1 MSFALYLL
9 YVFMTFFRPVEMY
22 APDLASLRPM
32 LTLSM
37 VCLFLSWRN
46 VRAGSPIAARNI
58 HFKLFFGFCT
68 MISLSQIANDGGPN
82 GALQA
87 INEFTP
93 SIMLFVLTVLN
104 VNTLDRLQKTC
115 LATIIGLVIAAG
127 YGISA
132 FHTGERW
139 TDLVM
144 IQKHPDHDLDDMSK
158 APPFDAPAND
168 DSGWYVFRVRS
179 LGPLSDPNDF
189 AQAMVMALPMLMG
202 LYRKGQ
208 LLRNL
213 MLIAAPGGVLFYAI
227 KLTQS
232 RGAQL
237 GIGAALLVGSLKM
250 FGLKK
255 TLIGAV
261 VMGVLVSAGSIGGTK
276 REISGK
282 DKSSEDRILSWSS
295 GVDMLGNNPIFGV
308 GYGNFEDNNPVDHL
322 TAHNSFVLCFAELG
336 LSGYFIWM
344 GLIALTLKCVTSCTR
359 PPNPPNTE
367 VSQMAVLLLAA
378 MAGFFTC
385 GWFLSRTYQSTLYFL
400 LALCIAC
407 WHISETQ
414 RDEETAPKS
423 AELLPPTSNPA
434 MEDKRLSWRL
444 GALIGMAITFAV
456 VEGFIINQQMSP
468 SE

>member
-1 MSFALYLL
+1 M
-9 YVFMTFFRPVEMY
+9 
-22 APDLASLRPM
+22 
-32 LTLSM
+32 
-37 VCLFLSWRN
+37 
-46 VRAGSPIAARNI
+46 
-58 HFKLFFGFCT
+58 
-68 MISLSQIANDGGPN
+68 
-82 GALQA
+82 
-87 INEFTP
+87 
-93 SIMLFVLTVLN
+93 
-104 VNTLDRLQKTC
+104 
-115 LATIIGLVIAAG
+115 
-127 YGISA
+127 
-132 FHTGERW
+132 
-139 TDLVM
+139 
-144 IQKHPDHDLDDMSK
+144 DDMSQ

-189 AQAMVMALPMLMG
+189 AQAMVMALPMLVG
-202 LYRKGQ
+202 LYRPGQ

-213 MLIAAPGGVLFYAI
+213 LLIGAPGGILFYAI

-237 GIGAALLVGSLKM
+237 GIGTALLVGSLKI
-250 FGLKK
+250 FGWRK
-255 TLIGAV
+255 TLIGAAV
-261 VMGVLVSAGSIGGTK
+261 VAVLISAGSIGGNK

-295 GVDMLGNNPIFGV
+295 GVDMLSSNPVFGV

-336 LSGYFIWM
+336 VSGYFVWM
-344 GLIALTLKCVTSCTR
+344 GLVVLTLKSVASCTR
-359 PPNPPNTE
+359 PPSPQE
-367 VSQMAVLLLAA
+367 ADISQMATLLMAA

-407 WHISETQ
+407 WHIYTVQTTPPAVIS
-414 RDEETAPKS
+414 
-423 AELLPPTSNPA
+423 PTSNKLGQESNASAEPTVF
-434 MEDKRLSWRL
+434 WRRA
-444 GALIGMAITFAV
+444 ALIGVVLTFAV